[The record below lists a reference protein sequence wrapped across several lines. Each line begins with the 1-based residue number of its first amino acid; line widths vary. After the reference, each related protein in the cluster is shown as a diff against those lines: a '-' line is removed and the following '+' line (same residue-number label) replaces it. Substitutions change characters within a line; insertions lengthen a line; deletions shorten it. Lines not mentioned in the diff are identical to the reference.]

1 MDEDWR
7 QYVVWVKVMIEATVE
22 GRGTRG
28 GEGWEW
34 RGELPLHSPP
44 ARHKVKL
51 LFIRQ
56 QLEHLLFTVNCRV
69 LALFPWE
76 MPLGDKIFWRFLG
89 EE

>member
-1 MDEDWR
+1 M
-7 QYVVWVKVMIEATVE
+7 VVKGGSGGGNYPSIPL
-22 GRGTRG
+22 RHGT
-28 GEGWEW
+28 
-34 RGELPLHSPP
+34 S
-44 ARHKVKL
+44 HKVKL